1 MKRSRYTGS
10 SGALL
15 ALAIAGLAACAGA
28 SKETR
33 IDSVERRLIMPE
45 GGARYEMAAHQAFAY
60 PAPRDNASPVF
71 PADYPARE
79 LAPTTLCV
87 SFVVDERG
95 EPTQVN
101 PLTQEG
107 CAPAEQFA
115 LLRDA
120 MLAAVNGWRFE
131 PAMFCDYPDAA
142 TRDRDW
148 NGQGCAGETVEARV
162 VPVSLAYAFTFS
174 LRNGKGEVAAA
185 KR

>member
-1 MKRSRYTGS
+1 MKRMPGRTLRH
-10 SGALL
+10 ATL
-15 ALAIAGLAACAGA
+15 ALAVVGLAGCATPSA
-28 SKETR
+28 TTR
-33 IDSVERRLIMPE
+33 IDRVERRLILPE
-45 GGARYEMAAHQAFAY
+45 GSSRYEMAAHQAFAY
-60 PAPRDNASPVF
+60 PEPQANASPVF

-95 EPTQVN
+95 EPVQITALAQD
-101 PLTQEG
+101 G
-107 CAPAEQFA
+107 CASAEQFA

-120 MLAAVNGWRFE
+120 MLAAVNHWRFE

-148 NGQGCAGETVEARV
+148 NGQGCAGAKVEARV

-174 LRNGKGEVAAA
+174 LRNGKGEVAAT